1 MSDSRSIE
9 STLTRS
15 AIRSGIRET
24 RKTPK
29 QSTWART
36 LGAIIDQAQYDES
49 AVVRKNELSCGDR
62 VIVRTRNSTYSLCV
76 LGDDTFAVSGGWFER
91 GNDCATL
98 ITVNGCTYGGS
109 VIRHDVVAGPGLFLE
124 FGNNVLTTRIQDV
137 RVVRS
142 DEMAGPGPQLP
153 C

>member
-1 MSDSRSIE
+1 MSDYRSMDA
-9 STLTRS
+9 S
-15 AIRSGIRET
+15 AIRSGIRSDT
-24 RKTPK
+24 GKKSANR
-29 QSTWART
+29 WART
-36 LGAIIDQAQYDES
+36 LSAIIEQSQYDES
-49 AVVRKNELSCGDR
+49 RIVRKSELGCGDR

-91 GNDCATL
+91 RSGSATL
-98 ITVNGCTYGGS
+98 ITINGCTYGGS

-142 DEMAGPGPQLP
+142 DETVGPGPQLP